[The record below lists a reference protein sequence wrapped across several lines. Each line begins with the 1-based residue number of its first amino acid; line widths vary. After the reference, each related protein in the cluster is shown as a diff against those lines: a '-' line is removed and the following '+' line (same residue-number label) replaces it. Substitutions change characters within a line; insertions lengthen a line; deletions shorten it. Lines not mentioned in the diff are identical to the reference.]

1 MTSTLKKNDGFTLIE
16 LLIVLTI
23 LVALTLTGTYKYFNI
38 VETNK
43 QKIDISNAN
52 ILAEAVNVAE
62 ATGQLVIESQ
72 STEVTYEKLKNVLS
86 KELKPVS
93 KLYSGDNAN
102 PAFIITATKAS
113 NDLNVIVTANGKQL
127 YPTPISEEAGG
138 E

>member
-1 MTSTLKKNDGFTLIE
+1 MISTLKRNDGFTLIE

-62 ATGQLVIESQ
+62 ATGQLDIDSK
-72 STEVTYEKLKNVLS
+72 STEVTYEDLKNVLS

-93 KLYSGDNAN
+93 KLYSGESGDS
-102 PAFIITATKAS
+102 AFIITATKTS
-113 NDLNVIVTANGKQL
+113 NDLNVTVTANGKQL
-127 YPTPISEEAGG
+127 YPTLTSEETSGD
-138 E
+138 

>member
-1 MTSTLKKNDGFTLIE
+1 MISTLKRNDGFTLIE

-62 ATGQLVIESQ
+62 ATGQLDIDST
-72 STEVTYEKLKNVLS
+72 STEVTYEKLKNVLAKNS
-86 KELKPVS
+86 SLS
-93 KLYSGDNAN
+93 
-102 PAFIITATKAS
+102 AS
-113 NDLNVIVTANGKQL
+113 S
-127 YPTPISEEAGG
+127 TPETSIMPLS
-138 E
+138 